1 MAFSGT
7 LRDLVNGV
15 LGTYPGPWG
24 LPGVANGYLTVYGL
38 EMALLLV
45 TIAATL
51 PLVRTYLAREVG
63 LGHLEPATD
72 ADPAA
77 PRPAKS
83 PAPPTS

>member
-24 LPGVANGYLTVYGL
+24 LPGVANGYLAVYGL

-51 PLVRTYLAREVG
+51 PLVRPYLARGIG
-63 LGHLEPATD
+63 LTRQELGTD
-72 ADPAA
+72 AEPAA
-77 PRPAKS
+77 PRPVKS
-83 PAPPTS
+83 PATPTS